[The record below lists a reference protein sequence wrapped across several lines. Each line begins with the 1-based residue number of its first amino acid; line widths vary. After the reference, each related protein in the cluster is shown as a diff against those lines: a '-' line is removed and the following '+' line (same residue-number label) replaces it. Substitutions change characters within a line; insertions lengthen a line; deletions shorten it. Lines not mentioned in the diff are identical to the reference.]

1 MKKVWQHSF
10 RSYIEYTFQNCFIT
24 YIYTYI
30 MIAHIFSTARNVQWF
45 QANGQLLP
53 SCVLWVRS
61 HMGQHD
67 VLTRD
72 ILCVLFINESKVQ
85 RDKRHVPSTGVVF
98 FKYKKSCKFYF
109 QFLYEIIKLDVKTCE
124 SS

>member
-1 MKKVWQHSF
+1 MLNEESVATFFPIVHRIHILKLLYYL
-10 RSYIEYTFQNCFIT
+10 YIHVYKDST
-24 YIYTYI
+24 YI
-30 MIAHIFSTARNVQWF
+30 STARNVQWF
-45 QANGQLLP
+45 QASGQLLP

-72 ILCVLFINESKVQ
+72 ILCVLFINESKIQ

-98 FKYKKSCKFYF
+98 FKYKKVANFIF
-109 QFLYEIIKLDVKTCE
+109 NFTP
-124 SS
+124 